1 MLHGQTSLP
10 RHQPMHH
17 HVNGRTTDQPCAL
30 CANTQGNCLLAAEEN
45 MYGMGKVFDYLH
57 CGRCG
62 VLHILHIPPDLAS
75 YYPAGAYYSTHR
87 KSWAKQQVVRLRDR
101 SYAQPSLLGRLLRWR
116 FPNPALQATL
126 KLTQSRAARILD
138 VGCGGGTLLRA
149 LADLGFEN
157 LHGVDPLITARQ
169 TQGGVHLLPGEL
181 KDVRGEFDVIMF
193 HHSLEHMP
201 DQAGMLAEARKRLAA
216 GGQVLVCI
224 PTVDSIAFET
234 YGHHWGQLDAPRHLY
249 LHSHRSI
256 EQLAQAAGFTV
267 AALYCN
273 SQPMQFWASEMHRD
287 GHALNA
293 SVQGRYKRMRRR
305 FFSELAEWVNDAG
318 RGDQIVLHLVPQQP

>member
-1 MLHGQTSLP
+1 MP
-10 RHQPMHH
+10 HH
-17 HVNGRTTDQPCAL
+17 ATGRPTDQPCSL
-30 CANTQGNCLLAAEEN
+30 CANTHGNCLLAAEEN

-57 CGRCG
+57 CAHCG
-62 VLHILHIPPDLAS
+62 VLHILEVPPDLAS
-75 YYPAGAYYSTHR
+75 YYPTGAYYSTQR

-101 SYAQPSLLGRLLRWR
+101 SYVHPSLLGRLLRSR

-126 KLTQSRAARILD
+126 RIVQDRTARILD

-149 LADLGFEN
+149 LADLGFEH

-169 TQGGVHLLPGEL
+169 THEGVHLLPGEL
-181 KDVRGEFDVIMF
+181 SDVPGEFDVIMF

-201 DQAGMLAEARKRLAA
+201 NQMGVLTQARERLAA

-249 LHSHRSI
+249 LHSRRSI
-256 EQLAQAAGFTV
+256 AQVAHAAGFTV
-267 AALYCN
+267 ATVYCN
-273 SQPMQFWASEMHRD
+273 SQPMQFWASEMHKD

-293 SVQGRYKRMRRR
+293 PEQAGYKRMRRR
-305 FFSELAEWVNDAG
+305 FFSELAEWVNEAG
-318 RGDQIVLHLVPQQP
+318 RGDQIVLHLSARGA

>member
-1 MLHGQTSLP
+1 MPHRATRRP
-10 RHQPMHH
+10 
-17 HVNGRTTDQPCAL
+17 TDQPCSL
-30 CANTQGNCLLAAEEN
+30 CANRHGNDLLAAEEN

-57 CGRCG
+57 CGQCG
-62 VLHILHIPPDLAS
+62 VLHILQTPADLS
-75 YYPAGAYYSTHR
+75 NYYPAGAYYSTQR
-87 KSWAKQQVVRLRDR
+87 KRWAKQQVIRWRDR
-101 SYAQPSLLGRLLRWR
+101 SYARSSLVGRLLRSR

-126 KLTQSRAARILD
+126 RLVQDRAARILD

-157 LHGVDPLITARQ
+157 LHGVDPLITTRQ
-169 TQGGVHLLPGEL
+169 SEEGVHLLPGEL
-181 KDVRGEFDVIMF
+181 KDVAGEFDVIMF

-201 DQAGMLAEARKRLAA
+201 DQAGVLAQARKRLAP

-234 YGHHWGQLDAPRHLY
+234 YQQHWGQLDAPRHLY

-256 EQLAQAAGFTV
+256 TQVAQTAGFTV

-287 GHALNA
+287 GHALN
-293 SVQGRYKRMRRR
+293 SPVQGRYKRMRRR
-305 FFSELAEWVNDAG
+305 FFSELAEWVNQAG
-318 RGDQIVLHLVPQQP
+318 RGDQIVLHLVAQQP